1 MEVITKL
8 IMVFGG
14 AGCAFALILGIV
26 HRFFLYYDEDG
37 VQAIAWFYPWTIW
50 SIEHFNEEKKYRH
63 WLTTFLCTIVGIIDT
78 INSIP
83 AFILILLTEA
93 FRCVFKMIA
102 KGIKYLIFADR
113 EEEPKEESDN
123 SINKDIVLAYHTKS
137 GRLINITYNPETN
150 VTFVTKNPLK

>member
-14 AGCAFALILGIV
+14 SGCALALILGII
-26 HRFFLYYDEDG
+26 HRFLLFYEEN
-37 VQAIAWFYPWTIW
+37 VRAIEWFYPWTIEA
-50 SIEHFNEEKKYRH
+50 IEHFNKEKKYRH
-63 WLTTFLCTIVGIIDT
+63 WLTTLLCTIVGIIDT

-93 FRCVFKMIA
+93 FRCVFKMTA

-123 SINKDIVLAYHTKS
+123 SINKDIVLAYRTES
-137 GRLINITYNPETN
+137 GKLVNFHYNPKTN
-150 VTFVTKNPLK
+150 VTFISKGL